1 MLNCSVP
8 NCPDAKLSGCQIVR
22 FLTLGAKLS
31 SAKLSYNPGKYLVIL
46 GQKRLVL
53 VASVIHFEKIYGLHI
68 LNHQI
73 IEYWVS

>member
-1 MLNCSVP
+1 MP
-8 NCPDAKLSGCQIVR
+8 NCPGAKLSV

-53 VASVIHFEKIYGLHI
+53 VAGVIQFKKYMVYIF
-68 LNHQI
+68 
-73 IEYWVS
+73 

>member
-1 MLNCSVP
+1 MP
-8 NCPDAKLSGCQIVR
+8 NCPGAKVSGAKLSDAKLSG
-22 FLTLGAKLS
+22 
-31 SAKLSYNPGKYLVIL
+31 AKLSYNPGKYLVIL

>member
-1 MLNCSVP
+1 MLNCPVP
-8 NCPDAKLSGCQIVR
+8 NCPGAKLFEAKLSGCQIVR

-53 VASVIHFEKIYGLHI
+53 VAGVIQFKKYMVYIF
-68 LNHQI
+68 
-73 IEYWVS
+73 